1 MIWRNTPI
9 PLNELRNNK
18 EKPQMAAIEDLK
30 PGGPQFYKISV
41 FRKLAW
47 Q

>member
-1 MIWRNTPI
+1 
-9 PLNELRNNK
+9 
-18 EKPQMAAIEDLK
+18 MAAIEDLK

-47 Q
+47 QYACMAQKYVIQ